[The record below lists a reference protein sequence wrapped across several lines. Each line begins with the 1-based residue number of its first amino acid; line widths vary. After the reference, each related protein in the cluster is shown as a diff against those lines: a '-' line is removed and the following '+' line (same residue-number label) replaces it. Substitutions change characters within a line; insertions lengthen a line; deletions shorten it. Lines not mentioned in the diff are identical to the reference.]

1 MSTAEGQGAAPT
13 GSPSCQGAIA
23 VVGLACRFPGDAA
36 DINGLWQMMED
47 GKSAWTKIP
56 ESRMNV
62 RGYYHPD
69 PSRQGSFHFRGAH
82 FLQNDLA
89 EFDAGASDDEDVTFM
104 ACLSDHS
111 FHFVAGIPKEAID
124 GTDATVWIGSFVK
137 DYEQLC
143 LRDQDQTPQ
152 YAATGNGIAILGNRI
167 SHCYNLAGTSQTM
180 DTGCSASLVSIHQA
194 CQSLLSGE
202 CSTAIAGGVG
212 LILTPNTIL
221 PMTSVG
227 FLSSDGRCFA
237 FDSRANGYGRG
248 EGAAMVILRR
258 LEDAIANNDVI
269 RGVIRSTASNQDG
282 RTPGI
287 TMPSQERQMS
297 NILQAYRKAGLDTDR
312 TEFVECHGTGT
323 KAGDVRE
330 LEAIY
335 RAISVNR
342 AVDNPVMVG
351 SIKTNIGHLEGAAGI
366 AGVIKAVLATEKG
379 FIPKH
384 LNFVQPNPNIDFEG
398 WRVKVP
404 TELTPW
410 PVHGLRRASVNC
422 FGFGGTNAHAIIED
436 AAHHLSEAN
445 LTGFHASYLFPG
457 DELLQPRKSD
467 ANSQDCLVDGDAP
480 RLFVYSSHEEERVS
494 LVAQSHAPYLRRRV
508 EDGSATLQLMDQ
520 YAHTLLERRSKLEW
534 RAFLVAR
541 GPADLLQKIFNFDN
555 SLVMDFPRDAEVR
568 PALVFCGQGAQWH
581 AMARELLD
589 YAVFNSSIEAADSY
603 IRQELGAEFSLLEV
617 LTADQDSSRIDLAH
631 VSQISTTAVQVA
643 LVDVLFASN
652 VVPIAVVGHS
662 SGEIAAAYAAGAVT
676 RESAWKIAYY
686 RGYCVASWQEKDHG
700 PPGRMLAVGLS
711 ARDVQAFIHQT
722 SKGSVQVACHNGP
735 SSVTLS
741 GDEAAIL
748 EVQNILAEAGVFSRL
763 VPVNAAYHSRHMEH
777 VAADYLQKLS
787 SIEIRDVTLG
797 PVLYSSLTGS
807 ELSPSRLGAK
817 HWVKTL
823 TCPVLFHQ
831 AVQTLMRNANPTVVV
846 EVSPTGIWEGTI
858 RRILSAMDYREP
870 VPYFSVLQNGT
881 GAMTS
886 TLQVLREL
894 WIRGVPIK
902 MDWTYSKSRSQSQ
915 PESQSWQNGLVQT
928 SRPPQHL
935 HDLPPYPW
943 NHDKL
948 YWYESQL
955 SKNNRFRTHGR
966 EDLIGAPFDLGIKTE
981 KSWRGFFRLKE
992 NPWIEHHQVQKSIL
1006 YPAAGMIA
1014 MAIQAGQQL
1023 AELGRQEVV
1032 AFEIKS
1038 FSILA
1043 PIVIPTSTDGLEHAI
1058 STKLAKSESSEPLQ
1072 GVAIYHFSIYTKPD
1086 GVATTKHAE
1095 GQLHIIY
1102 GDVASSTLE
1111 EMQIEDSA
1119 HRSVYDQYKEISDEE
1134 VSPRQLYED
1143 LNNLGLNYGP
1153 LFRNIKNISRS
1164 SQHGGYCHSQV
1175 QIPDTASAMPF
1186 AYEFPHLIHPATL
1199 DSFLQTIFAI
1209 GEDVML
1215 PCSIDNIFVS
1225 AEMPRGAGG
1234 RFLGYTT
1241 VQATTRRSAVADVVM
1256 FDEQLDQI
1264 KVSIKGL
1271 KLKSAVAAVGDG
1283 GGFLPNHRNL
1293 CSKIVWKQDVDG
1305 SSLGNFMAWLD
1316 CLGHAIPAMR
1326 VLQLGGLSEIASSV
1340 IEALENGHETPR
1352 FGSFTLFDREDL
1364 IFSQLQQKYVATPV
1378 MQRLLWE
1385 PLQQVAMSSPYDLV
1399 IMKASQTQDLTAV
1412 GQVLSPGGY
1421 VVVQLEGV
1429 VDKTDKDSLRVI
1441 KRLAD
1446 AGFRNAEKLDQSSGR
1461 HSYIVACSSKVPAK
1475 AIGGQHNI
1483 TILLP
1488 EVLTPFLEKLHKSL
1502 LKCLTA
1508 LPQITCTSGAVSA
1521 HPKFNPK
1528 TVYLSLLEAETP
1540 LIFDLVESQWETLH
1554 SLFRTKNLLWVTAGA
1569 QMSDIN
1575 PLMAASIG
1583 LMRTIRSEDD
1593 QKRLVSVDIDPRTNN
1608 DMVSTSKALCDILE
1622 ANFILSTIAKESEYV
1637 IRDGK
1642 RFIPRLMTLPAVNSL
1657 IEKEAHVPERLEE
1670 FPLWQQGDHVKLAP
1684 KSVGSR
1690 LGLYFTKED
1699 ITTRPLKETEIRV
1712 RVHQSHL
1719 LPRDMDALRGNGSEI
1734 GSDAVGTILEVGSK
1748 VSSSFKVNDQVMVF
1762 ARGTIS
1768 STVTAD
1774 QKFVWSRA
1782 ATSPPH
1788 GSFSPTAFISAAYGL
1803 VISGR
1808 LRRGNTVLVHAAA
1821 SAYGQAAVC
1830 IAKAKGASVIAAV
1843 SSPEQRKVVQAL
1855 GITDDCIVDG
1865 QDDAFVGPVGRLTRG
1880 RGVDVVFGP
1889 ASRSFVA
1896 NFRSC
1901 AEFGRISQLAS
1912 DTLEL
1917 PSMDQ
1922 AILKNLT
1929 LETFDISKLVEK
1941 QPWVVD
1947 EAINEVN
1954 ALFQDSDS
1962 ACRIQPMI
1970 SHDLESLATIAADPT
1985 TDPWLGLHAV
1995 DTKEDTRVM
2004 MPVNLT
2010 KPLQLNS
2017 NGTYLLVGGL
2027 GGIGRSIAQ
2036 LMVERGARHLAFLS
2050 RSGAKSKAATDL
2062 ISSLQ
2067 LKGVHIQDLKV
2078 DICDENQMRDAILS
2092 VQHNMPPI
2100 KGAVQCAAVLEDSIF
2115 DKMTYA
2121 KWTKA
2126 FRPKAIGSWNL
2137 HNTLPDTLDFLV
2149 FLSSSAGVLGNRG
2162 QANYAAGNTFQ
2173 DALAHHRASLG
2184 RHSVSLDLGLVL
2196 GAGVVAENERLLDMM
2211 LASGFFG
2218 VALRHVHLVLERAMA
2233 SLPRAAGPDHL
2244 LRLPTQVVTQMGSG
2258 GLVLQDRPV
2267 DPFWTRSPLFRFLN
2281 QVDLPAG
2288 TVDFFA
2294 TGAAQDVVGDDRLH
2308 GRTGSKGSNSS
2319 TSTSNAGQDLRAAIR
2334 RASSPE
2340 KAASIAVGAVTRAL
2354 ARFMGVGLGSSSSSA
2369 AGSRPTTAA
2378 GSASTSFASTPVS
2391 TSFSSGVAAPAA
2403 MPLPRATR
2411 GGLLD
2416 PSRSTVSYGVDSLV
2430 KLNITRWI
2438 VDQSGVAV
2446 GDVDEFPSINEL
2458 GAKVAELVLADS
2470 DGETN

>member
-1 MSTAEGQGAAPT
+1 MSTPEGQAAAPA
-13 GSPSCQGAIA
+13 GSPSSRGAIA
-23 VVGLACRFPGDAA
+23 VVGLACRFPGGAT
-36 DINGLWQMMED
+36 DISGLWQMMED
-47 GKSAWTKIP
+47 GNSAWTKIP

-69 PSRQGSFHFRGAH
+69 PSRQGSFHFRGAY

-89 EFDAGASDDEDVTFM
+89 EFDAGFFSISPNEAIAMDPQQRMLLEVTYEAM
-104 ACLSDHS
+104 ET
-111 FHFVAGIPKEAID
+111 AGIPKEKID

-227 FLSSDGRCFA
+227 FLSSDGKCFA

-248 EGAAMVILRR
+248 EGAGIVILRR
-258 LEDAIANNDVI
+258 LEDAVANNDVI

-287 TMPSQERQMS
+287 TMPSQERQMG

-335 RAISVNR
+335 RAISANR
-342 AVDNPVMVG
+342 GVDNPVIVG
-351 SIKTNIGHLEGAAGI
+351 SIKTNIGHLEGAAGV

-384 LNFVQPNPNIDFEG
+384 LNFVEPNPKIDFEG

-410 PVHGLRRASVNC
+410 PVSGLRRASVNC

-445 LTGFHASYLFPG
+445 LAGFHASHLFPG
-457 DELLQPRKSD
+457 DSLLQPAEADPQSF
-467 ANSQDCLVDGDAP
+467 AVGDEP
-480 RLFVYSSHEEERVS
+480 RLFVYSAHEEERVS
-494 LVAQSHAPYLRRRV
+494 LVAQSHAPYLRKRV
-508 EDGSATLQLMDQ
+508 EDGTATSHLMNQ

-534 RAFLVAR
+534 KAFLVAR
-541 GPADLLQKIFNFDN
+541 NPADLLQKIFNFDN
-555 SLVMDFPRDAEVR
+555 SLVMDCPGDAQVR

-581 AMARELLD
+581 AMGRELLK
-589 YAVFNSSIEAADSY
+589 YSVFKSSIEAAGSY
-603 IRQELGAEFSLLEV
+603 IRRELGADFNLMEV
-617 LTADQDSSRIDLAH
+617 LTADQDRSRVDLPH

-643 LVDVLFASN
+643 LVDVLHASN
-652 VVPIAVVGHS
+652 VVPVAVMGHS
-662 SGEIAAAYAAGAVT
+662 SGEIAATYAAGAIT

-686 RGYCVASWQEKDHG
+686 RGHCVASWQEKDHG

-711 ARDVQAFIHQT
+711 ARDVQTFIDQI

-748 EVQNILAEAGVFSRL
+748 EVQNILAESGIFSRL
-763 VPVNAAYHSRHMEH
+763 VPVNAAYHSPHMEH
-777 VAADYLQKLS
+777 IAADYLQKIG
-787 SIEIRDVTLG
+787 SIEIQDATLG

-807 ELSPSRLGAK
+807 EMSPSRLGAK
-817 HWVKTL
+817 HWAKTL
-823 TCPVLFHQ
+823 TSPVLFHQ
-831 AVQTLMRNANPTVVV
+831 AVKTMMRNANPTVIV

-858 RRILSAMDYREP
+858 RRILTVMDYREP
-870 VPYFSVLQNGT
+870 VPYFSVLQNDT
-881 GAMTS
+881 SAITS
-886 TLQVLREL
+886 TLHVLGEL
-894 WIRGVPIK
+894 WTRGALIK
-902 MDWTYSKSRSQSQ
+902 MDWTYSKSQSQ
-915 PESQSWQNGLVQT
+915 QNDLVQT

-955 SKNNRFRTHGR
+955 SKNNRFRTNGR

-992 NPWIEHHQVQKSIL
+992 NPWIEQHQVQKSIL
-1006 YPAAGMIA
+1006 YPAAGMAA
-1014 MAIQAGQQL
+1014 MALQAGQQL
-1023 AELGRQEVV
+1023 AELSRQGAVG
-1032 AFEIKS
+1032 FEIKS

-1072 GVAIYHFSIYTKPD
+1072 GVAIYDFSIYTKPD
-1086 GVATTKHAE
+1086 GIATTKHAE

-1111 EMQIEDSA
+1111 EMELGDLA
-1119 HRSVYDQYKEISDEE
+1119 HRSVYSQYKATSNEDMN
-1134 VSPRQLYED
+1134 PRQLYED
-1143 LNNLGLNYGP
+1143 LNNIGLNYGP
-1153 LFRNIKNISRS
+1153 LFRNIKKISRS
-1164 SQHGGYCHSQV
+1164 SQNGGYCHSQI
-1175 QIPDTASAMPF
+1175 QIPDTGSVMPF
-1186 AYEFPHLIHPATL
+1186 GYEFPHLIHPATL
-1199 DSFLQTIFAI
+1199 DSFLQTVFAI

-1215 PCSIDNIFVS
+1215 PCYIDSIFVS
-1225 AEMPRGAGG
+1225 AEIPQGAGIQ
-1234 RFLGYTT
+1234 FLGYTT
-1241 VQATTRRSAVADVVM
+1241 AQAPTPRSAVADVVM
-1256 FDEQLDQI
+1256 FDDQLDQVM
-1264 KVSIKGL
+1264 VSIKGL

-1283 GGFLPNHRNL
+1283 VGFLPNHRNL
-1293 CSKIVWKQDVDG
+1293 CSEIVWKEHVDG
-1305 SSLGNFMAWLD
+1305 SSVGDLMAWLD
-1316 CLGHAIPAMR
+1316 CLGHTNPAVR
-1326 VLQLGGLSEIASSV
+1326 VLQLGGLSGIASSV
-1340 IEALENGHETPR
+1340 VEALENGSGTPR
-1352 FGSFTLFDREDL
+1352 FGSFSLCDKEDL
-1364 IFSQLQQKYVATPV
+1364 VFSQLQYKYSGTLV

-1385 PLQQVAMSSPYDLV
+1385 PLQQVAMTVQYDLV
-1399 IMKASQTQDLTAV
+1399 ILNASKLQDLTAV
-1412 GQVLSPGGY
+1412 GQALCPGGY
-1421 VVVQLEGV
+1421 IVVQMDGFM
-1429 VDKTDKDSLRVI
+1429 DKADNDYLKTA

-1446 AGFRNAEKLDQSSGR
+1446 AGFRDAEKLHGSSGQ
-1461 HSYIVACSSKVPAK
+1461 HSYIIARNPKMPDRAPTGHRNV
-1475 AIGGQHNI
+1475 
-1483 TILLP
+1483 TMLLP
-1488 EVLTPFLEKLHKSL
+1488 EVLTSFVDTLHKSL
-1502 LKCLTA
+1502 LMCLEA
-1508 LPQITCTSGAVSA
+1508 VPQITCSSVAVSA
-1521 HPKFNPK
+1521 HGTFNPK
-1528 TVYLSLLEAETP
+1528 TVYISLIEAETP
-1540 LIFDLVESQWETLH
+1540 LVFDLGEPQWEILH
-1554 SLFRTKNLLWVTAGA
+1554 GLFRTKNLLWVTAGA
-1569 QMSDIN
+1569 QMTNIN

-1583 LMRTIRSEDD
+1583 LMRTIRSEDG
-1593 QKRLVSVDIDPRTNN
+1593 QKRLVSVDIDPST
-1608 DMVSTSKALCDILE
+1608 DCDILSTSNILCNILE
-1622 ANFILSTIAKESEYV
+1622 ANFITAAAKESEYV
-1637 IRDGK
+1637 IRNGK

-1657 IEKEAHVPERLEE
+1657 IEKEAHLPERLEE
-1670 FPLWQQGDHVKLAP
+1670 FPLWQDDYHVKLAP
-1684 KSVGSR
+1684 ESVGTR
-1690 LGLYFTKED
+1690 LGLYFTKD
-1699 ITTRPLKETEIRV
+1699 DTTARPLKETEIRV
-1712 RVHQSHL
+1712 RVQQSRL
-1719 LPRDMDALRGNGSEI
+1719 LPHDMDALRGSGGEV
-1734 GSDAVGTILEVGSK
+1734 GSDAIGTIIEVGSK
-1748 VSSSFKVNDQVMVF
+1748 VSSNFKVDDSVVVF
-1762 ARGTIS
+1762 ASGTIS
-1768 STVTAD
+1768 STVITD

-1782 ATSPPH
+1782 VANPP
-1788 GSFSPTAFISAAYGL
+1788 GASFSPAAFISAAYGL
-1803 VISGR
+1803 VTSGR
-1808 LRRGNTVLVHAAA
+1808 LRRGNTVLIHAAA
-1821 SAYGQAAVC
+1821 SAYGQAAICV
-1830 IAKAKGASVIAAV
+1830 AKAKGASVIAAV
-1843 SSPEQRKVVQAL
+1843 SSPEQREVVRVL

-1865 QDDAFVGPVGRLTRG
+1865 QDDAFVGPVSRITRG
-1880 RGVDVVFGP
+1880 RGVDVVFSP
-1889 ASRSFVA
+1889 ASRSLVA

-1901 AEFGRISQLAS
+1901 AEFGRIAQLVS
-1912 DTLEL
+1912 ETLEV
-1917 PSMDQ
+1917 PSMEQ
-1922 AILKNLT
+1922 AVLKSLS
-1929 LETFDISKLVEK
+1929 LETFDIFKLIEK

-1947 EAINEVN
+1947 EAIKEVN
-1954 ALFQDSDS
+1954 ALVQNSDS
-1962 ACRIQPMI
+1962 VCSIQPMI
-1970 SHDLESLATIAADPT
+1970 CHRFESLGTVATDPT
-1985 TDPWLGLHAV
+1985 TDPWLGLHVAEAN
-1995 DTKEDTRVM
+1995 EDTRVL

-2050 RSGAKSKAATDL
+2050 RSGAKSEPAIDL
-2062 ISSLQ
+2062 ISSLRLQ
-2067 LKGVHIQDLKV
+2067 GVDVQDLKV
-2078 DICDENQMRDAILS
+2078 DICDEKQMREVIS
-2092 VQHNMPPI
+2092 FIEQNMRPI
-2100 KGAVQCAAVLEDSIF
+2100 KGAIQCAAVLEDSIF
-2115 DKMTYA
+2115 DKMTYD

-2137 HNTLPDTLDFLV
+2137 HNSLPDTLDFLI
-2149 FLSSSAGVLGNRG
+2149 FLSSSTGVLGNRG

-2196 GAGVVAENERLLDMM
+2196 GAGVVAENEKLLDMM
-2211 LASGFFG
+2211 LANGFFG
-2218 VALRHVHLVLERAMA
+2218 VGLRHVHFLLERAM
-2233 SLPRAAGPDHL
+2233 SSCMKPGSENGLW
-2244 LRLPTQVVTQMGSG
+2244 LPTQVVTQMGSG

-2267 DPFWTRSPLFRFLN
+2267 DPFWTRSPLFRYLN

-2294 TGAAQDVVGDDRLH
+2294 TGAAQDVGDDRHH
-2308 GRTGSKGSNSS
+2308 GRTGSKGGGS
-2319 TSTSNAGQDLRAAIR
+2319 SNAGRDLRVAIR
-2334 RASSPE
+2334 QASSPE

-2354 ARFMGVGLGSSSSSA
+2354 ARFMGVGMGGGSSSSGSA

-2378 GSASTSFASTPVS
+2378 GSTNTSFASTPVS
-2391 TSFSSGVAAPAA
+2391 LTFSGAAAATATTTAAVPPPRGATS
-2403 MPLPRATR
+2403 
-2411 GGLLD
+2411 GLLD

-2458 GAKVAELVLADS
+2458 GAKIAELVLADS
-2470 DGETN
+2470 DGEMN